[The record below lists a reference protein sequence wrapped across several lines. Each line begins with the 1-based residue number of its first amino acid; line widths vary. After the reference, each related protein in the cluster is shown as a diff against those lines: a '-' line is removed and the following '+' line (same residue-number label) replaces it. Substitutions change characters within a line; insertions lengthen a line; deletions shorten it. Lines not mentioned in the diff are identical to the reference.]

1 MSFVAIGKI
10 MLNDI
15 EKILYSEQ
23 EIAKRCVELAQEIES
38 YYKQEQESP
47 LIVGLLKGSV
57 PFMAELMKR
66 FTIPCDLDFMQVSSY
81 VGTTSVGDV
90 KVKKDLDS
98 SCHGRYVLIVED
110 IIDTGRTL
118 KSVKKMFLD
127 KGAKDVKI
135 VTLLNKPEGRVVDI
149 EADFEGFVIPD
160 EFVVGYGLD
169 YNQKYRN
176 LPFVGILKPEIY
188 E

>member
-1 MSFVAIGKI
+1 M
-10 MLNDI
+10 MNNDI
-15 EKILYSEQ
+15 KEILLSEEQ
-23 EIAKRCVELAQEIES
+23 ISQRCCELAQEIEN
-38 YYKQEQESP
+38 YYKGLDSEI

-66 FTIPCDLDFMQVSSY
+66 FTMPCTIDFMQVSSY
-81 VGTTSVGDV
+81 VGTKSVGDI
-90 KVKKDLDS
+90 KIKKDLDG
-98 SCHGRYVLIVED
+98 SCDDKCVLIVED

-118 KSVKKMFLD
+118 KSVKQMFYN

-135 VTLLNKPEGRVVDI
+135 VSLLNKPEGRVVDI
-149 EADFEGFVIPD
+149 EADWEGFKIPD

-169 YNQKYRN
+169 FDQKYRN
-176 LPFVGILKPEIY
+176 LPFVGILDPKVY